1 MFFFLVVSLV
11 NYDKRISEIPR
22 QIFCVSLET
31 FIALKPKLFSKAT
44 VALLIYVSKSSGI
57 CPSDVNLCRTVVK
70 KTPDRRLCSSRRA
83 NRLGKICSFRFAHR
97 TICSSE
103 TICPSR
109 RFVRPLVWKW
119 PLLFLPTQIRFPIGG
134 KCVTFLESKLT
145 NFQGWTKLTGSQGS
159 TTWTFDLPMTRL
171 CS

>member
-57 CPSDVNLCRTVVK
+57 CLSDVNLCRTVVK
-70 KTPDRRLCSSRRA
+70 KRLIA
-83 NRLGKICSFRFAHR
+83 GYVRLDGQIVWEKFARFGLH
-97 TICSSE
+97 I
-103 TICPSR
+103 
-109 RFVRPLVWKW
+109 VY
-119 PLLFLPTQIRFPIGG
+119 LPT
-134 KCVTFLESKLT
+134 LT
-145 NFQGWTKLTGSQGS
+145 PAG
-159 TTWTFDLPMTRL
+159 
-171 CS
+171 